1 MAQYSLE
8 TLDNYLNTYDVPVS
22 DMFHKYINLVSEF
35 TGQASESI
43 NISNLDYYKYVI
55 IKGIETITHVFR
67 LLLLY
72 TKNIELSYYNC
83 KKALYYYIE
92 FIGQIGED
100 NHEFLKLTSKDASL
114 FVYKKTIFAIQ
125 NSYRKEFKEDNDLNT
140 IKTNNIWHMTE
151 LFLSVY
157 KATINELVTET
168 NTQVNEALLSLKNYI
183 KELVNI
189 SINRPEETVNE
200 KLTTMLVFNDTING
214 LLSENIPIDYHISF
228 LKKLDKNIIKDEEL
242 KEKLITNA
250 CDYSQY
256 TSRKFANLLV

>member
-43 NISNLDYYKYVI
+43 SISNLDYYKYVI

-100 NHEFLKLTSKDASL
+100 NHEFLKLTSKDASFL
-114 FVYKKTIFAIQ
+114 SIKTIFAIQ

-151 LFLSVY
+151 LL
-157 KATINELVTET
+157 
-168 NTQVNEALLSLKNYI
+168 
-183 KELVNI
+183 
-189 SINRPEETVNE
+189 
-200 KLTTMLVFNDTING
+200 
-214 LLSENIPIDYHISF
+214 
-228 LKKLDKNIIKDEEL
+228 
-242 KEKLITNA
+242 
-250 CDYSQY
+250 
-256 TSRKFANLLV
+256 

>member
-1 MAQYSLE
+1 
-8 TLDNYLNTYDVPVS
+8 
-22 DMFHKYINLVSEF
+22 
-35 TGQASESI
+35 
-43 NISNLDYYKYVI
+43 
-55 IKGIETITHVFR
+55 
-67 LLLLY
+67 
-72 TKNIELSYYNC
+72 
-83 KKALYYYIE
+83 
-92 FIGQIGED
+92 
-100 NHEFLKLTSKDASL
+100 
-114 FVYKKTIFAIQ
+114 
-125 NSYRKEFKEDNDLNT
+125 
-140 IKTNNIWHMTE
+140 MTE

-157 KATINELVTET
+157 KATINESVTET

-256 TSRKFANLLV
+256 TARKFANLLV

>member
-8 TLDNYLNTYDVPVS
+8 TTENYLETYEVHEGE
-22 DMFHKYINLVSEF
+22 MFSKYVNLISEF
-35 TGQASESI
+35 TSQAQASI
-43 NISNLDYYKYVI
+43 QISNLDYFKYVV

-72 TKNIELSYYNC
+72 TKNIELSYFNC

-125 NSYRKEFKEDNDLNT
+125 NSFRKEYKEKDDEDT
-140 IKTNNIWHMTE
+140 IKTNNVFNMTE

-157 KATINELVTET
+157 KSCIYEIVTET
-168 NTQVNEALLSLKNYI
+168 NSQVNDALLSLKNYI

-189 SINRPEETVNE
+189 SLNRPTSVIHE
-200 KLTTMLVFNDTING
+200 KLTTMLVFNDTVNG
-214 LLSENIPIDYHISF
+214 IVNYMPSEYHISF
-228 LKKLDKNIIKDEEL
+228 LKKLDKNIIEDEALKSKIIENAENYKD
-242 KEKLITNA
+242 
-250 CDYSQY
+250 Y
-256 TSRKFANLLV
+256 TARKFANLMV